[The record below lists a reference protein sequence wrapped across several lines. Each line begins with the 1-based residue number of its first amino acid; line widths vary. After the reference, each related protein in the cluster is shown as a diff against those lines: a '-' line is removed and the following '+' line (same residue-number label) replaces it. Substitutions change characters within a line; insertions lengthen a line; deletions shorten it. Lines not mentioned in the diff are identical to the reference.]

1 MMNFGAFPSQRDDLL
16 GNLDPVSSRVS
27 LMAVTSLVL
36 GILCCIPGSGLVA
49 TIFGIVAILFITKSA
64 GRLTG
69 RGLAVTGLV
78 LGLFGTIG
86 WVAIGSGA
94 LAFTNSVR
102 DTYGRA
108 MVHLAAGDRA
118 EISKVLTTEADA
130 ALTPERLKDFNDKVA
145 AEWGTFQR
153 MPLGLGEWA
162 GDYMAVFGTFGQV
175 SQVGFPYP
183 PGAPG
188 GRFAPNPL
196 PMRFDKGLVCVITIM
211 DQKEMMQTAGGQPF
225 PKLANIGV
233 IDSKR
238 QIIWLVDPVVSAP
251 APAPTPAP
259 TPAPAPAPAAPAA
272 EAPKAETPK
281 AP

>member
-1 MMNFGAFPSQRDDLL
+1 MMNLGSFPSQRDDLL

-49 TIFGIVAILFITKSA
+49 TLFGILAILFITKSS

-94 LAFTNSVR
+94 LAFTNTVR

-108 MVHLAAGDRA
+108 MVDLAAGDRPA
-118 EISKVLTTEADA
+118 ISKILTTEADA
-130 ALTPERLKDFNDKVA
+130 ALTPERLKEFNDKVV
-145 AEWGTFQR
+145 AEWGAFQR

-162 GDYMAVFGTFGQV
+162 SDYMAVFSTFGQI

-183 PGAPG
+183 PGSPG

-211 DQKEMMQTAGGQPF
+211 DQKETMQTAGGQPF

-233 IDSKR
+233 VDSKR
-238 QIIWLVDPVVSAP
+238 SIIWLVDPVVSGTTSAP

-259 TPAPAPAPAAPAA
+259 PPAPSPAPA
-272 EAPKAETPK
+272 EAPKAEAPK